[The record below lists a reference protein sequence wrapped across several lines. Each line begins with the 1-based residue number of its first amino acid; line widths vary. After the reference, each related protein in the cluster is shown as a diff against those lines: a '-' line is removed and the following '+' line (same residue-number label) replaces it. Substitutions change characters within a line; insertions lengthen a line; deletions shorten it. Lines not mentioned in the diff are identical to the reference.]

1 MGRAN
6 TARAMKNSPLPL
18 KAPKMHSVTQ
28 NLESYHSGSFLLF
41 LFPAT
46 FFFFFL
52 DVLGL
57 HHSAGFSLV
66 AVSRGYSLVVLQGLL
81 IEVASPVAERGL

>member
-1 MGRAN
+1 
-6 TARAMKNSPLPL
+6 
-18 KAPKMHSVTQ
+18 MHSVTQ

-46 FFFFFL
+46 FFFFL

-57 HHSAGFSLV
+57 RRSAGFSLV
-66 AVSRGYSLVVLQGLL
+66 AVSRGYSLIMLQGLL
-81 IEVASPVAERGL
+81 IEVASPVAECGL